1 MNQNSSQLSKNND
14 SFRDK
19 NTATKLLV
27 YENIG
32 SVLVVFKNIVPSIKL
47 MSKLY
52 TAFNNSNYCYH

>member
-27 YENIG
+27 YEKI
-32 SVLVVFKNIVPSIKL
+32 LVVFW
-47 MSKLY
+47 
-52 TAFNNSNYCYH
+52 